1 MTMPRSV
8 SDGGSY
14 GITSRCCSWYGWPS
28 VRRGRARAI
37 GAGLLKEVILRTMQ
51 AADIAGIRAL
61 ATHANDDAARAFYER
76 FGFVP
81 SPTDPLHLLIL
92 LKDLR
97 RIAG

>member
-1 MTMPRSV
+1 
-8 SDGGSY
+8 
-14 GITSRCCSWYGWPS
+14 
-28 VRRGRARAI
+28 
-37 GAGLLKEVILRTMQ
+37 MQ